1 MTLLSGRSEEVCV
14 ILQTHS
20 YRLQN
25 PLEVEGSHE
34 PDGADDGVRLRT
46 GAQEGVDEVVSG
58 GEQRP
63 QHLERLE
70 RDARALLQTTGG
82 SHLPPLHVGEVLED
96 GERQHVSV
104 HVVRQQVAHDVERAL
119 CRDRSQMRAAQHL
132 AERLQHGKRVLLVA
146 EEVPGDLRVRLV
158 LQHLA
163 LRVGGDARVDAL
175 VEGGEEDENQLE
187 TRRVLWVRNRRE
199 TDIALVDE
207 LEERAVGEGGFERRL
222 GSGSTRVVL
231 GETVAQV
238 GGGSG
243 RTSRLDAALERV
255 EREVVERGRRLV
267 VEIVAIAVHDDQRV
281 FLGGGFCARVGFRSS
296 VGDGGL
302 LSSFW
307 VLGRRHGFRC
317 GFGGLG
323 KM

>member
-1 MTLLSGRSEEVCV
+1 
-14 ILQTHS
+14 
-20 YRLQN
+20 
-25 PLEVEGSHE
+25 
-34 PDGADDGVRLRT
+34 
-46 GAQEGVDEVVSG
+46 
-58 GEQRP
+58 
-63 QHLERLE
+63 
-70 RDARALLQTTGG
+70 
-82 SHLPPLHVGEVLED
+82 
-96 GERQHVSV
+96 
-104 HVVRQQVAHDVERAL
+104 
-119 CRDRSQMRAAQHL
+119 MRAAQHL

-238 GGGSG
+238 GGGDG